1 MNENLKNRVVGAAI
15 IIALAVIIIPMLFQ
29 GTGQKALKFKEIKN
43 QEEIV
48 FKYSEEVEELYQ
60 DKSLNIKTIK
70 NNLDT
75 KIINYKDLKNKKDN
89 NSSTKKWIIKVGSY
103 SKKLNAEK
111 QIQNLSEKKHQSFIM
126 KSEKDNKI
134 LYSVNIG
141 PFFSVEDVKKN
152 YSNLIKDKNYS
163 KAYILES
170 NLNSK

>member
-1 MNENLKNRVVGAAI
+1 MNENLKNRIVGAAI

-89 NSSTKKWIIKVGSY
+89 KSSTKKWIIKVGSY

-111 QIQNLSEKKHQSFIM
+111 QIQNLSDKKHQSFII

-134 LYSVNIG
+134 FYSVNIG

-163 KAYILES
+163 NAYILES

>member
-1 MNENLKNRVVGAAI
+1 MNENLKNRIVGAAI

-111 QIQNLSEKKHQSFIM
+111 QIQNLSDKKHQSFIM

-134 LYSVNIG
+134 FYSVNIG

>member
-1 MNENLKNRVVGAAI
+1 MNENLKNRIVGVAI

-111 QIQNLSEKKHQSFIM
+111 QIQNLSDKKHQSFIM

>member
-1 MNENLKNRVVGAAI
+1 MNENLKNRIVGVAI

-29 GTGQKALKFKEIKN
+29 GTGQKVLKFKEIKN

-60 DKSLNIKTIK
+60 DKSLKIKTIK

-75 KIINYKDLKNKKDN
+75 KIINYKDLKNTKDN
-89 NSSTKKWIIKVGSY
+89 NSNTKKWIIKVGSY

-111 QIQNLSEKKHQSFIM
+111 QIQNLSKKNHQSFIM

>member
-1 MNENLKNRVVGAAI
+1 MNENLKNRIVGAAI

-111 QIQNLSEKKHQSFIM
+111 QIKNLAEKKHQSFIM

-163 KAYILES
+163 GAYILES
-170 NLNSK
+170 NYNIK

>member
-1 MNENLKNRVVGAAI
+1 MNENLKNRIVGAAI

-111 QIQNLSEKKHQSFIM
+111 QIKNLAEKKHQSFIM

>member
-1 MNENLKNRVVGAAI
+1 MNESLKNRIVGVAI
-15 IIALAVIIIPMLFQ
+15 IIALAVMIIPMLFQ

-43 QEEIV
+43 QEEIL
-48 FKYSEEVEELYQ
+48 FKYSDEVEELYQ
-60 DKSLNIKTIK
+60 DKSLKIKTIK
-70 NNLDT
+70 NNLNT
-75 KIINYKDLKNKKDN
+75 KIISYKDLN
-89 NSSTKKWIIKVGSY
+89 NSKNNNPNSKTWIIKVGSY

-111 QIQNLSEKKHQSFIM
+111 QIQNLSQKKHQSFII

-163 KAYILES
+163 GAYILES
-170 NLNSK
+170 NYNIK

>member
-1 MNENLKNRVVGAAI
+1 MNENLKNRIVGAAI
-15 IIALAVIIIPMLFQ
+15 IIALAVIIMPILFQ

-43 QEEIV
+43 QDEIV

-111 QIQNLSEKKHQSFIM
+111 QIQNLSDKKHQSFIM

-134 LYSVNIG
+134 FYSVNIG

-163 KAYILES
+163 NAYILES

>member
-1 MNENLKNRVVGAAI
+1 MNENLKNRIVGAAI
-15 IIALAVIIIPMLFQ
+15 IIALAVIIMPILFQ

-60 DKSLNIKTIK
+60 DKSLNVKTIK

-134 LYSVNIG
+134 FYSVNIG

-163 KAYILES
+163 NAYILES

>member
-1 MNENLKNRVVGAAI
+1 MNENLKNRIVGVAI

>member
-1 MNENLKNRVVGAAI
+1 MNENLKNRIVGAAI

-111 QIQNLSEKKHQSFIM
+111 QIQNLSDQKHQSFIM

-134 LYSVNIG
+134 FYSVNIG

>member
-1 MNENLKNRVVGAAI
+1 MNENLKNRIVGAAI

-134 LYSVNIG
+134 FYSVNIG

-163 KAYILES
+163 NAYILES

>member
-1 MNENLKNRVVGAAI
+1 MNENLKNRIVGAAI

>member
-1 MNENLKNRVVGAAI
+1 MNENLKNRIVGAAI

-43 QEEIV
+43 QEEII

-134 LYSVNIG
+134 FYSVNIG

>member
-1 MNENLKNRVVGAAI
+1 MNENLKNRIVGVAI

-134 LYSVNIG
+134 FYSVNIG

>member
-1 MNENLKNRVVGAAI
+1 
-15 IIALAVIIIPMLFQ
+15 
-29 GTGQKALKFKEIKN
+29 
-43 QEEIV
+43 
-48 FKYSEEVEELYQ
+48 
-60 DKSLNIKTIK
+60 
-70 NNLDT
+70 
-75 KIINYKDLKNKKDN
+75 
-89 NSSTKKWIIKVGSY
+89 
-103 SKKLNAEK
+103 
-111 QIQNLSEKKHQSFIM
+111 M

>member
-1 MNENLKNRVVGAAI
+1 MNENLKNRIVGAAI

-111 QIQNLSEKKHQSFIM
+111 QIQNLSDKKHQSFIM

>member
-1 MNENLKNRVVGAAI
+1 MNENLKNRIVGVAI

-111 QIQNLSEKKHQSFIM
+111 QIQNLSDKKHQSFIM

-134 LYSVNIG
+134 FYSVNIG

>member
-1 MNENLKNRVVGAAI
+1 MNENLKNRIVGAAI

-89 NSSTKKWIIKVGSY
+89 SSSTKKWIIKVGSY

-111 QIQNLSEKKHQSFIM
+111 QIQNLSKKKHQSFIM

>member
-1 MNENLKNRVVGAAI
+1 MNENLKNRIVGAAI
-15 IIALAVIIIPMLFQ
+15 IIALAVIIIPILFQ

-60 DKSLNIKTIK
+60 DKSLDIKTIK

-111 QIQNLSEKKHQSFIM
+111 QIQDLSEKKHQSFIM

-134 LYSVNIG
+134 FYSVNIG

-163 KAYILES
+163 NAYILES

>member
-1 MNENLKNRVVGAAI
+1 MNENLKNRIVGAAI

-43 QEEIV
+43 QEEII

>member
-1 MNENLKNRVVGAAI
+1 MNENLKNRIVGAAI
-15 IIALAVIIIPMLFQ
+15 IIALAVIIMPILFQ

-43 QEEIV
+43 QDEIV

-60 DKSLNIKTIK
+60 DKSLNVKTIK

-111 QIQNLSEKKHQSFIM
+111 QIQNLSDKKHQSFIM

-134 LYSVNIG
+134 FYSVNIG

-163 KAYILES
+163 NAYILES

>member
-1 MNENLKNRVVGAAI
+1 MNENLKNRIVGVAI

-29 GTGQKALKFKEIKN
+29 GTGQKVLKFKEIKN

-60 DKSLNIKTIK
+60 DKSLKIKTIK

-75 KIINYKDLKNKKDN
+75 KIINYKDLKNTKDK
-89 NSSTKKWIIKVGSY
+89 NSNTKKWIIKVGSY

-111 QIQNLSEKKHQSFIM
+111 QIQNLSKKKHQSFIM

-170 NLNSK
+170 NLNNK

>member
-1 MNENLKNRVVGAAI
+1 MNENLKNRIVGVAI

-111 QIQNLSEKKHQSFIM
+111 QIQSLSEKKHQSFIM

>member
-1 MNENLKNRVVGAAI
+1 MNENLKNRIVGAAI

-163 KAYILES
+163 SAYILES

>member
-1 MNENLKNRVVGAAI
+1 MNENLKNRIVGAAI

-75 KIINYKDLKNKKDN
+75 KIVNYKDLKNKKDN

-111 QIQNLSEKKHQSFIM
+111 QIQNLSDKKHQSFIM

-134 LYSVNIG
+134 FYSVNIG

>member
-1 MNENLKNRVVGAAI
+1 MNENLKNRIVGVAI

-43 QEEIV
+43 QDEIV

-111 QIQNLSEKKHQSFIM
+111 QIQNLSDKKHQSFIM

-134 LYSVNIG
+134 FYSVNIG

-163 KAYILES
+163 NAYILES

>member
-1 MNENLKNRVVGAAI
+1 MNENLKNRIVGAAI

-60 DKSLNIKTIK
+60 DKSLDIKTIK

>member
-1 MNENLKNRVVGAAI
+1 MQPFFL
-15 IIALAVIIIPMLFQ
+15 
-29 GTGQKALKFKEIKN
+29 

-89 NSSTKKWIIKVGSY
+89 KSSTKKWIIKVGSY

-111 QIQNLSEKKHQSFIM
+111 QIQNLSDKKHQSFII

-134 LYSVNIG
+134 FYSVNIG

-163 KAYILES
+163 NAYILES

>member
-1 MNENLKNRVVGAAI
+1 MNENLKNRIVGAAI

-89 NSSTKKWIIKVGSY
+89 KFSTKKWIIKVGSY

-111 QIQNLSEKKHQSFIM
+111 QIQNLSDKKHQSFII

-134 LYSVNIG
+134 FYSVNIG

-163 KAYILES
+163 NAYILES

>member
-111 QIQNLSEKKHQSFIM
+111 QIQSLSEKKHQSFIM

>member
-1 MNENLKNRVVGAAI
+1 MNENLKNRIVGAAI

-111 QIQNLSEKKHQSFIM
+111 QIQNLSDKKHQSFIM

-134 LYSVNIG
+134 FYSVNIG

-163 KAYILES
+163 NAYILES